1 MAKKCDACGSIMGF
15 LEKGKPLFQNDSKIS
30 ILSLCSLIQKIG
42 NDDPY
47 PIIVV
52 FESSFHFCI
61 IVLQKAEPFA

>member
-1 MAKKCDACGSIMGF
+1 MLLSSAIALGIVI
-15 LEKGKPLFQNDSKIS
+15 IS
-30 ILSLCSLIQKIG
+30 IKGDKNQHSLIQKIE